1 MNIKEEIYNHEQE
14 IISHLSK
21 LISYPSIYQKDDTPF
36 GIQNKKCLEEAL
48 KIADS
53 YGLKTVNLDDYCG
66 YVEIGEGSEIIGV
79 LAHLDVV
86 PAGNG
91 WNTEPFQLTIKDNKM
106 YGRGVSDDKG
116 AVVAMLFVMN
126 LLKKFQHK
134 LNKRVRLILGCNEEC
149 GSHDIEYYIKKE
161 GNISMGFTPDGSFP
175 VIHGEKGRILLSF
188 STSNT
193 KIIDMIGGQSDN
205 AVPDYVKFKINN
217 NSYQKK
223 QLENDLKINNLHY
236 KITQNSHNHVIEVYG
251 KASHASTPEKG
262 KNAISYAIMAL
273 YHAGYEDE
281 FIKNYVKYIG
291 TSFDGKNLNIK
302 CSDEY
307 GSLTCN
313 QGMLKKENDKM
324 IGTID
329 IRVPVTYPVEQILKQ
344 LQTLK
349 IPNWTFRILDV
360 SPSLFYPIDHPLVHS
375 LQQAYIKVTGDE
387 NTLPITT
394 GGGTYAKSIDH
405 CVAFGCAF
413 PDTFNH
419 IHQANEVL
427 LKEELWKQIEIYY
440 IAICNLLKI

>member
-161 GNISMGFTPDGSFP
+161 GNIFP
-175 VIHGEKGRILLSF
+175 S
-188 STSNT
+188 
-193 KIIDMIGGQSDN
+193 
-205 AVPDYVKFKINN
+205 
-217 NSYQKK
+217 
-223 QLENDLKINNLHY
+223 
-236 KITQNSHNHVIEVYG
+236 
-251 KASHASTPEKG
+251 
-262 KNAISYAIMAL
+262 
-273 YHAGYEDE
+273 
-281 FIKNYVKYIG
+281 
-291 TSFDGKNLNIK
+291 KNL
-302 CSDEY
+302 
-307 GSLTCN
+307 
-313 QGMLKKENDKM
+313 
-324 IGTID
+324 
-329 IRVPVTYPVEQILKQ
+329 V
-344 LQTLK
+344 LQSYYL
-349 IPNWTFRILDV
+349 N
-360 SPSLFYPIDHPLVHS
+360 LV
-375 LQQAYIKVTGDE
+375 
-387 NTLPITT
+387 
-394 GGGTYAKSIDH
+394 
-405 CVAFGCAF
+405 
-413 PDTFNH
+413 
-419 IHQANEVL
+419 
-427 LKEELWKQIEIYY
+427 
-440 IAICNLLKI
+440 